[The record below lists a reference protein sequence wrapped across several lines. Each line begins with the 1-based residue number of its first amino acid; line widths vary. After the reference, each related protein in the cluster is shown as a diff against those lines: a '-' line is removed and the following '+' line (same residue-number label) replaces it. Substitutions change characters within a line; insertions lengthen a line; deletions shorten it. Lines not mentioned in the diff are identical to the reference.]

1 MFYSTTKMI
10 DITGVLERDAK
21 TSTGEKISLHKQL
34 VARLQ
39 RAILSGRLPSGVA
52 LSSSRELASELGVS
66 RNTVV
71 LAYEHLAAEGYVIA
85 DQQGTRVAELN
96 LQNEVLNS
104 DIETKGKPLTLASRW
119 KTFSDVSFPSL
130 PKAAL
135 LAPGLP
141 SLTDFPLASWQR
153 SLERAVKQ
161 LHRHSLASKD
171 PLGEPS
177 LRKAIAAHLHISR
190 GAQCDA
196 EQVVITE
203 GAQQA
208 LELCVT
214 LMTNPDDT
222 VWIEDPCYNGVKSA
236 LETGSLKIIPIPV
249 DKEGISVTNDLWLI
263 NVPKLIFTSP
273 AHQYPTGAV
282 LSVSRRLELL
292 DQARKAGSWIIEDD
306 YDGDFRHFGSP
317 IACMQGLT
325 NNSPV
330 IYIGSFSK
338 TMYPT
343 LRVGFMVIPKQIMN
357 QADPVLSKLLRSNN
371 QLQQTALADFI
382 TSGEFGR
389 HLGRMRRIYR
399 ERQKVLKTALVQH
412 FKEDWILG
420 GSAGMHLTLKLPAS
434 IDDKYVARK
443 AKELGI
449 DVYALSTFYSE
460 AKSNHSG
467 LVIGYGNTH
476 KDKIPEAI
484 DILSKLIKFNEYE
497 F

>member
-1 MFYSTTKMI
+1 MI
-10 DITGVLERDAK
+10 DITGVLEPYAK
-21 TSTGEKISLHKQL
+21 TPTGEKISLHKQL
-34 VARLQ
+34 VERLQ
-39 RAILSGRLPSGVA
+39 RAILSGRLPSGVV
-52 LSSSRELASELGVS
+52 LSSSRTLASELGIS

-85 DQQGTRVAELN
+85 DQQGTRVAKLN
-96 LQNEVLNS
+96 LQSEVLNS
-104 DIETKGKPLTLASRW
+104 DIETKEKPFTLANRW
-119 KTFSDVSFPSL
+119 ETFSDVSSQSL
-130 PKAAL
+130 PTAAL

-141 SLTDFPLASWQR
+141 SLTDFPLALWRR

-161 LHRHSLASKD
+161 LYRHSLASKD
-171 PLGEPS
+171 PLGEQS
-177 LRKAIAAHLHISR
+177 LRKAIAVHLQISR
-190 GAQCDA
+190 GVQCDA

-208 LELCVT
+208 LELCVK

-222 VWIEDPCYNGVKSA
+222 IWIEDPCYNGAKSV
-236 LETGSLKIIPIPV
+236 LDIETFKIIPIPV
-249 DKEGISVTNDLWLI
+249 DKEGISVPHDLWLT
-263 NVPKLIFTSP
+263 NVPKLVFTSP
-273 AHQYPTGAV
+273 AHQYPTGSV

-306 YDGDFRHFGSP
+306 YDGDFRHLGSP
-317 IACMQGLT
+317 IASMQGLI

-343 LRVGFMVIPKQIMN
+343 LRIGFMVLPKQIMN
-357 QADPVLSKLLRSNN
+357 QAAPVLSKLLRSSN
-371 QLQQTALADFI
+371 QIQQTALADFM

-412 FKEDWILG
+412 FKQNWILG
-420 GSAGMHLTLKLPAS
+420 GSAGMHLTLKLPVS
-434 IDDKYVARK
+434 IDDKYIARK
-443 AKELGI
+443 AQELGI
-449 DVYALSTFYSE
+449 NVHALSTFYSK
-460 AKSNHSG
+460 AQSNHSG

-476 KDKIPEAI
+476 KDKIPEAV
-484 DILSKLIKFNEYE
+484 DILSKLIKFKEYK